1 MLARLRLLLLAVLC
15 LAWPVD
21 DASAAAGAPA
31 AVAAAAAAS
40 TASGG
45 GPTIEADLA
54 PHSDAARAAEGAEV
68 LTIVATVLVT
78 SGDGRAHAARA
89 ARPGFAPPA
98 LWAVTWCDVV
108 QCRRSGGAELLRYA
122 TPPPTRG

>member
-1 MLARLRLLLLAVLC
+1 MLVRLSLLLLAVLC
-15 LAWPVD
+15 LAWPAVD
-21 DASAAAGAPA
+21 AAAGSVEPA
-31 AVAAAAAAS
+31 AGAAAAQHA
-40 TASGG
+40 

-54 PHSDAARAAEGAEV
+54 PHSDAARPAEGAEV

-78 SGDGRAHAARA
+78 TGDSAGHAARV

-108 QCRRSGGAELLRYA
+108 QCRRSGGEQLLRYA
-122 TPPPTRG
+122 TPPPARG

>member
-1 MLARLRLLLLAVLC
+1 MLARLCLLLLAVLC
-15 LAWPVD
+15 LAWP
-21 DASAAAGAPA
+21 AAD
-31 AVAAAAAAS
+31 AAAAAGPSAAVEA
-40 TASGG
+40 TNAATGG

-54 PHSDAARAAEGAEV
+54 PYSDAARAAEGAEV
-68 LTIVATVLVT
+68 LTVVATVLVT
-78 SGDGRAHAARA
+78 TGASAEHAARG

-122 TPPPTRG
+122 TPPPTGG